1 MKQLKLVLVFVV
13 FAVLAGCITGSG
25 GESSSGLDQLATE
38 AATMGKADLQAM
50 VTKYKGLIS
59 EKMDVAGAL
68 KAKLKEIPL
77 TEMLGEKATA
87 LKGELSE
94 TTTLISQL
102 KDKLAVYTNAL
113 KMLK

>member
-1 MKQLKLVLVFVV
+1 MKQLKWVLCFVV
-13 FAVLAGCITGSG
+13 FALLVGCITGSG
-25 GESSSGLDQLATE
+25 GGSSELDPLTTE
-38 AATMGKADLQAM
+38 ASAMGTADLQAM

-87 LKGELSE
+87 LKQDLSE

-102 KDKLAVYTNAL
+102 KDKLSVYTSAL